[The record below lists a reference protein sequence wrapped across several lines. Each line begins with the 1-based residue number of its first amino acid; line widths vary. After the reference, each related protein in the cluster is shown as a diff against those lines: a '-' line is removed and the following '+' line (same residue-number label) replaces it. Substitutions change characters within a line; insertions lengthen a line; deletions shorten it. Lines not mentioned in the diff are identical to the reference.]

1 MYDKFELYIMTIY
14 SYIEKAVPYL
24 VTAAVLNVFFSNP
37 VKTFLNWTI
46 PEFVNINVGS
56 LLGTKLLESTI

>member
-24 VTAAVLNVFFSNP
+24 VTAAVLNVFLQLIKGAF
-37 VKTFLNWTI
+37 
-46 PEFVNINVGS
+46 
-56 LLGTKLLESTI
+56 